1 MDIPEIDWESSGLPY
16 HFSVVVPHTACPL
29 TDGQLAALR
38 AAIQP
43 TAASES
49 YGSTIYI
56 AAVQFCEQL
65 LDC

>member
-1 MDIPEIDWESSGLPY
+1 MDIPEIDWENSGLPY
-16 HFSVVVPHTACPL
+16 HFSVVVPHTL

-49 YGSTIYI
+49 YGSDIYI